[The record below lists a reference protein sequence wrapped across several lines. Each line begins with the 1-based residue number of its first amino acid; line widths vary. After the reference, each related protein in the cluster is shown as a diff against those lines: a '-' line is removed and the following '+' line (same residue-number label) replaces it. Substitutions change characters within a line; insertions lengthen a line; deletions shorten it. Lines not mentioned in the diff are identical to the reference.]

1 MPGMESEVQEQD
13 IFVYIKDHKKEII
26 ISFIAAA
33 ALIFVVTALAGLDDI
48 IKVLETTNPWLLAL
62 NFALEALILILWTL
76 RWKMILDLVDDA
88 PRFRSLLLMLT
99 ASLFGNNITP
109 GAAGGEPL
117 RAYILRE
124 IKGTPF
130 EIGFASSTADR
141 VFEFLPFVLIS
152 ILAAFLILSWNI
164 ALWIRLGITIII
176 FLIVIFFSVV
186 VYAGAN
192 QHIAQRLA
200 LSVAKSVFPLALRL
214 TRRDMHFSEIRDQII
229 FYVHRFTTGFGMALK
244 DRQVLVVGIV
254 LSFGMWALDM
264 VRLYVCFLAVGVQVP
279 IIPLVVIY
287 TVGILIQLLP
297 LIPGSLG
304 IREAILVGLFAVAGI
319 TADYVMAASII
330 DRLASY
336 IAPTLIGA
344 FAAFYYGKIMV
355 SKNKP
360 EPS

>member
-1 MPGMESEVQEQD
+1 MPAIENEVQEQD
-13 IFVYIKDHKKEII
+13 VYSFITDHKKEII
-26 ISFIAAA
+26 ISFIAGAA
-33 ALIFVVTALAGLDDI
+33 IIFIVTALAGLQDI
-48 IKVLETTNPWLLAL
+48 INVLEKTNLWFLAL
-62 NFALEALILILWTL
+62 NFVLEGFILLIWTF
-76 RWKMILDLVDDA
+76 RWKLILDLVDDA
-88 PRFRSLLLMLT
+88 PRFRSLLLMLF

-152 ILAAFLILSWNI
+152 ILAAFLIISWDI
-164 ALWIRLGITIII
+164 ALWIRLSVTIII
-176 FLIVIFFSVV
+176 ILIVVFFSVV

-192 QHIAQRLA
+192 QHIAQRIA
-200 LSVAKSVFPLALRL
+200 LSVAKSLFPLALKL
-214 TRRDMHFSEIRDQII
+214 TRKEMHFSEIREKII

-244 DRQVLVVGIV
+244 DRQVLVIGII
-254 LSFGMWALDM
+254 LSFGMWGLDM
-264 VRLYVCFLAVGVQVP
+264 VRLYVCFMAVGVEVP

-304 IREAILVGLFAVAGI
+304 IREVILVGLFAAVGI
-319 TADYVMAASII
+319 SADYVMAASII

-336 IAPTLIGA
+336 IVPTLIGA
-344 FAAFYYGKIMV
+344 FAAFYYGKLMV
-355 SKNKP
+355 SEKKP